1 MIDLE
6 FIERLIRVLDESGLD
21 HVEIERGGTRVRV
34 SRSPPVPSIE
44 TGNQPASESAS
55 TDDSVAEAPPAEVEP
70 VEEPEAELGLSEVAC
85 PMVGTFYRSASPGA
99 EPFVEVG
106 SQIAP
111 GDVLGIIE
119 AMKLMNELEAEIRG
133 VIHEVCVGDGEP
145 VEFGQ
150 VLFRVRPS

>member
-1 MIDLE
+1 LIDLE

-21 HVEIERGGTRVRV
+21 HVEIERRGTRVRV
-34 SRSPPVPSIE
+34 SRSPPVQSIE
-44 TGNQPASESAS
+44 TGNSESAS
-55 TDDSVAEAPPAEVEP
+55 IDDSVAEAPPAEVEA
-70 VEEPEAELGLSEVAC
+70 VAELGLSEVTC

-99 EPFVEVG
+99 ELFVEVG

>member
-1 MIDLE
+1 MINLA

-21 HVEIERGGTRVRV
+21 HVEIKRWGTRVRV
-34 SRSPPVPSIE
+34 SRSPPVQSIE
-44 TGNQPASESAS
+44 TGHQSAP
-55 TDDSVAEAPPAEVEP
+55 TDDVVAEVRHAEVEP
-70 VEEPEAELGLSEVAC
+70 AAELAAEEGLVEVAC
-85 PMVGTFYRSASPGA
+85 PMVGTFYRSVSPDA
-99 EPFVEVG
+99 EPFIEVG

>member
-1 MIDLE
+1 LIDLE

-21 HVEIERGGTRVRV
+21 HVEIERRGTRVRV
-34 SRSPPVPSIE
+34 SRSPPVQSIE
-44 TGNQPASESAS
+44 TGNSESAS
-55 TDDSVAEAPPAEVEP
+55 IDDSVAEAPPAEVEA
-70 VEEPEAELGLSEVAC
+70 VAELEAELGLSEVTC

-99 EPFVEVG
+99 ELFVEVG